1 LNSRRATICSTRP
14 RIPTRRRC
22 SNRCLASAGCAA
34 GAGAR
39 SRARCRARWR
49 HPPAACSTH
58 AARRCRIS
66 AAPIRPR
73 CCPRPAAPRRPRPA
87 ISRIEGVPRFIL
99 SRVAQT
105 LLVLLVMSFVIY
117 GLIGLMPGDP
127 LDEMIAS
134 TPGATPEVIAHLR
147 AIYGLDQPLMLRYWH
162 WLLAALHGDFGFSR
176 SHSQPVLEVLLPALG
191 VTT

>member
-1 LNSRRATICSTRP
+1 MCPL
-14 RIPTRRRC
+14 
-22 SNRCLASAGCAA
+22 
-34 GAGAR
+34 
-39 SRARCRARWR
+39 
-49 HPPAACSTH
+49 HP
-58 AARRCRIS
+58 
-66 AAPIRPR
+66 
-73 CCPRPAAPRRPRPA
+73 
-87 ISRIEGVPRFIL
+87 

-105 LLVLLVMSFVIY
+105 LIVLLVMSFVIY

-176 SHSQPVLEVLLPALG
+176 SHSQPVLEVLLPALW
-191 VTT
+191 VTCKLMLTSFVLSVVHRDGARHRRRAPAGRLGRRRDQPRRLRRHLRARVLARAGDDPVFAVATALAAGERHADGGAGRLRAIRFATW